1 MVFEIPL
8 DISQA
13 DTDPHLSHPSSLQRL
28 CTRAAAKGSDAQ
40 TEVVP
45 VSDVARRALEAAA
58 NSTGQTGWFSF
69 WLQLALSIVSA
80 VILLFSVAFTSQ
92 VRIHLLQYQY
102 LRLGEDAR
110 MPQTLYAQ
118 CLPSAV
124 HM

>member
-1 MVFEIPL
+1 MNCSFLFMQVAGTRLSAKNE
-8 DISQA
+8 
-13 DTDPHLSHPSSLQRL
+13 TD
-28 CTRAAAKGSDAQ
+28 

-92 VRIHLLQYQY
+92 VNLDFYSLQ
-102 LRLGEDAR
+102 
-110 MPQTLYAQ
+110 
-118 CLPSAV
+118 
-124 HM
+124 